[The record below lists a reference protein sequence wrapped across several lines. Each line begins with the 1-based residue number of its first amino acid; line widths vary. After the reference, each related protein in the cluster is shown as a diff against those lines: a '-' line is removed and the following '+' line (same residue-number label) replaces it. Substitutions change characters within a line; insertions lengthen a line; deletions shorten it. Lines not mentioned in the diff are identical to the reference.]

1 MEEILNKYPLLKDQ
15 NVPRETLL
23 EFESFIEMLQ
33 KKNEEINIISK
44 ETAKNA
50 VIRERHIVDSAQVID
65 LIDLNSNTIT
75 DIGSGGGMPG
85 IIISILTKRL
95 NKTLKSNLYEK
106 SHHKSAFLRSVS
118 RDLKLNTEIIQ
129 KNIFEEH
136 NIETGTVM
144 ARAFKP
150 LPITLELVYKN
161 FSSYTN
167 LIVFMGK
174 NGEKTLE
181 EAREN
186 WEFDFEKKKSVTS
199 KDSFLLNIKNI
210 KKNIK
215 TNMQIISIINQ
226 KGGVGKTTTV
236 INLAAGLAQ
245 LEKKVLVI
253 DLDPQGNATTGLGL
267 SNLENSDETI
277 YGVLNGSKS
286 ILEVIKKTEIKN
298 LDIVTSNVDLSGLEV
313 ETAGD
318 NQRAFILKVKLT
330 PYLNDSRGSYDYILI
345 DCPPSLSL
353 LTVMALA
360 SSHSLVVPLQTE
372 FFALEGL
379 TQLMK
384 TIERV
389 KVSVNPELRIRGIL
403 LTMYDKRNKLSSQV
417 EKEARD
423 YFSDKVYHTVIPR
436 NVRLSEAPSHGMPV
450 LIYDKTCLGSKSYFS
465 FTDEFINQE
474 GKEGSTA

>member
-23 EFESFIEMLQ
+23 EFESFIAMLQ

-129 KNIFEEH
+129 RNIFEEQ
-136 NIETGTVM
+136 NLESGTVM

-210 KKNIK
+210 KKI
-215 TNMQIISIINQ
+215 
-226 KGGVGKTTTV
+226 
-236 INLAAGLAQ
+236 
-245 LEKKVLVI
+245 
-253 DLDPQGNATTGLGL
+253 
-267 SNLENSDETI
+267 
-277 YGVLNGSKS
+277 
-286 ILEVIKKTEIKN
+286 IKN
-298 LDIVTSNVDLSGLEV
+298 
-313 ETAGD
+313 
-318 NQRAFILKVKLT
+318 
-330 PYLNDSRGSYDYILI
+330 
-345 DCPPSLSL
+345 
-353 LTVMALA
+353 
-360 SSHSLVVPLQTE
+360 
-372 FFALEGL
+372 
-379 TQLMK
+379 
-384 TIERV
+384 
-389 KVSVNPELRIRGIL
+389 
-403 LTMYDKRNKLSSQV
+403 
-417 EKEARD
+417 
-423 YFSDKVYHTVIPR
+423 
-436 NVRLSEAPSHGMPV
+436 
-450 LIYDKTCLGSKSYFS
+450 
-465 FTDEFINQE
+465 
-474 GKEGSTA
+474 